1 MALDADVIVVGGGP
15 AGATAAVTLAGLG
28 VDTLVLDRHAFPRD
42 KPCGGGLRVG
52 VLRRFP
58 ALGARLRARV
68 PMHEVRRVALQAP
81 SGTRAVADLGRPLYL
96 TFRRRDFDA
105 ALLDEARAAGARV
118 VERARVETV
127 ARVAGA
133 VTVRC
138 ADGRRFT
145 ARLLIGADGVNGV
158 VARAVGLAAG
168 AAERLAVDTTEE
180 TPLDELRC
188 TDPATMYVAYGYRG
202 WPGYGYVF
210 PKRDCV
216 DAGVGFLL
224 TAGRPGPAGPG
235 RTGLWTCHGSFL
247 DEARAA
253 GVVRGH
259 SNPAN
264 VRAYRLPLGG
274 PRPRTWAERVMLC
287 GDAGGFVN
295 AYTGE
300 GIYHAMVSGEHAG
313 RTAAR
318 VLRGG
323 DPGPAALAAY
333 ERAWRAEIGAEL
345 RDAVWIQRLLF
356 AEPALIDRLVEAA
369 AADGRLGR
377 LLARVALGEAGL
389 RRYAVEIAGRLLAAR
404 GVSWRRLPR
413 LVGWIRRC
421 SGI

>member
-1 MALDADVIVVGGGP
+1 MALDADVIVGGGGP
-15 AGATAAVTLAGLG
+15 PGATAAVTLAGLG

-224 TAGRPGPAGPG
+224 TAGR
-235 RTGLWTCHGSFL
+235 L
-247 DEARAA
+247 
-253 GVVRGH
+253 
-259 SNPAN
+259 
-264 VRAYRLPLGG
+264 
-274 PRPRTWAERVMLC
+274 
-287 GDAGGFVN
+287 
-295 AYTGE
+295 
-300 GIYHAMVSGEHAG
+300 
-313 RTAAR
+313 
-318 VLRGG
+318 
-323 DPGPAALAAY
+323 GPAAPGSGRATGASWTRRGRPASSAATPIPPTSGPTVCRSGA
-333 ERAWRAEIGAEL
+333 RAHAPGPSASCS
-345 RDAVWIQRLLF
+345 
-356 AEPALIDRLVEAA
+356 AA
-369 AADGRLGR
+369 TPGGSSTPTR
-377 LLARVALGEAGL
+377 
-389 RRYAVEIAGRLLAAR
+389 AR
-404 GVSWRRLPR
+404 GSTTPW
-413 LVGWIRRC
+413 
-421 SGI
+421 